1 MDQPGAYE
9 LFRQG
14 TELLE
19 AGDHHAATVPLA
31 RARELAPDKDSVR
44 EAYGRALFL
53 AQRFSEAAAE
63 FEAVVE
69 HAPTNDYALF
79 CLGRCLQQLGQ
90 HAEALPSA
98 GARGQ
103 PPARAGGLR
112 EISRPGTA
120 QGRLTNR
127 PLLFSGDNF
136 RAGEQSSVMY
146 RERA

>member
-90 HAEALPSA
+90 HAEALHPLA
-98 GARGQ
+98 LAANLQ
-103 PPARAGGLR
+103 P
-112 EISRPGTA
+112 
-120 QGRLTNR
+120 
-127 PLLFSGDNF
+127 
-136 RAGEQSSVMY
+136 
-146 RERA
+146 ERADYAKYRDQARRKAA